1 MHHFNSFPC
10 ISVKKP
16 HLTGQTPLGLFRRL
30 KELWKLNGWT
40 VSLNETGRDI
50 SPEENKYG
58 IYWFQFYLNM
68 PPFQKIGFFHLMF
81 VLCKSS
87 GYSSK
92 GKFLWF
98 YIKDCMLIK
107 KKKCCVFRSISNP
120 KKNKDLYHALD
131 IDYEM
136 FFSSTVISFRNLF
149 IKMR

>member
-1 MHHFNSFPC
+1 MTISKKLLFFMHHFNSFPC
-10 ISVKKP
+10 ITVKKP
-16 HLTGQTPLGLFRRL
+16 HLIGQTPLGLFRRL
-30 KELWKLNGWT
+30 KELWKLNGWI

-50 SPEENKYG
+50 SAEENKYG

-87 GYSSK
+87 RYSCK

-107 KKKCCVFRSISNP
+107 KKNAVFSAAFPTQRKTKTYIT
-120 KKNKDLYHALD
+120 H
-131 IDYEM
+131 
-136 FFSSTVISFRNLF
+136 
-149 IKMR
+149 